1 LLHRRWVPALFAA
14 QPGFSSFYQGS
25 SLASAARRGGPA
37 AEQPGLDGECLNAD
51 DHEWGTYTYDL
62 IVLEFEDDVPQNSND
77 WTQANVLD
85 WNFLK
90 RYRDGYHLWVPENL
104 PPPDDEEPG
113 HHA

>member
-1 LLHRRWVPALFAA
+1 
-14 QPGFSSFYQGS
+14 
-25 SLASAARRGGPA
+25 
-37 AEQPGLDGECLNAD
+37 
-51 DHEWGTYTYDL
+51 L